1 MITDSSVIRSC
12 RFGPRLVVASFFFAV
27 VAVATAQDISSAYL
41 KGPYLQAPGADTMTI
56 MWESST
62 NKPGIVRYGLGGV
75 LDRMLRLEMP
85 RALPAITNF
94 SVTNI
99 TAEVKTNVTNVS
111 ITNTVFLYEMTL
123 TNLRPNSVYTY
134 SAETDGAR
142 TPPRN
147 FKTFGARP
155 DKVTFI
161 AYGDTRTNPKT
172 HAAIASNFK
181 GHTPDFILHMG
192 DLVADGKRYDM
203 WGTEFFGP
211 LARVIDEVPIL
222 PAIGNHESDGTNYLQ
237 YLHLP
242 GKERWYSYDVGPV
255 HVLSLDFHYEK
266 ETDDQFAF
274 ARNDLMNSRAPWKI
288 AMLHYPVFNIGG
300 HGTGWGHAAYLPL
313 FHKAKLDVVIAGHSH
328 IYERFRPI
336 ASKHGRNTWPITH
349 ITTGGGGAP
358 LTTTYPHPAL
368 AAFVATN
375 HFVLIEA
382 TPTSLKGWAIT
393 TNDTVI
399 DMFELKKRN
408 GRPPASYFAQAYPE
422 EALKLSYDA
431 APSLAAELT
440 SVPATNSFAQVRFT
454 VHPLKATRP
463 PVALEISLTPTSAR
477 YYELAGGSLRVR
489 TPSLMESNR
498 IVWANVR
505 ATGKGKITA
514 EGKDKEL
521 SPGLIFQARMI
532 AEAVETIAY
541 GQKCKVTDAA
551 IEAAKKLAGT
561 Q

>member
-1 MITDSSVIRSC
+1 MITDSSVIRGC
-12 RFGPRLVVASFFFAV
+12 RLGHRLVVGFFWLASA
-27 VAVATAQDISSAYL
+27 AVASAQDLSSTYL

-56 MWESST
+56 MWESFT
-62 NKPGIVRYGLGGV
+62 NKPGIVRYGLSGV
-75 LDRMLRLEMP
+75 LDRALRLEMP

-99 TAEVKTNVTNVS
+99 TAEAKTNIANVS
-111 ITNTVFLYEMTL
+111 ITNVVFLYEMTL
-123 TNLRPNSVYTY
+123 TNLRPNSVYAY

-147 FKTFGARP
+147 FKTFGAHP

-181 GHTPDFILHMG
+181 RHSPDFILHLG
-192 DLVADGKRYDM
+192 DLVGDGKRYDN

-266 ETDDQFAF
+266 ETEDQFAF
-274 ARNDLMNSRAPWKI
+274 AKNDLMNSRAPWKI
-288 AMLHYPVFNIGG
+288 AMLHFPVFNIGG

-313 FHKAKLDVVIAGHSH
+313 FHKAKLDLVIAGHSH

-336 ASKHGRNTWPITH
+336 ASRHGRNMWPITH
-349 ITTGGGGAP
+349 ITSGGGGAP
-358 LTTTYPHPAL
+358 LSTTYPHPAL
-368 AAFVATN
+368 AVLAATN

-382 TPTSLKGWAIT
+382 TPTSLKGRAIT
-393 TNDTVI
+393 TNDAVI
-399 DMFELKKRN
+399 DTFELTKHN

-431 APSLAAELT
+431 ASSLAGGLA
-440 SVPATNSFAQVRFT
+440 SVPATNSFAQVMLT
-454 VHPLKATRP
+454 VRPLNTLRP
-463 PVALEISLTPTSAR
+463 PVVLDISLTPASAR
-477 YYELAGGSLRVR
+477 YYELVGGSLRVK
-489 TPSLMESNR
+489 TPSRTESNR
-498 IVWANVR
+498 VMWASVR
-505 ATGKGKITA
+505 ATGKGKIVA

-521 SPGLIFQARMI
+521 SPALIFQARMI

-541 GQKCKVTDAA
+541 GQKCKVTEAA
-551 IEAAKKLAGT
+551 VEAAKHLAGT